1 MPVTEPAWRAVPPR
15 VAEHL
20 LRALTRRLAQVH
32 AAERE
37 TGAMPLRVTAKSSK
51 TKSGKSADKRSAP
64 SSRTATDPAGSTEA
78 ERAIERKLSAVRS
91 LLAQQCRSIRRS
103 TMSLFEPIQLER
115 HIFERLLYKNKNQH
129 INTKFFR
136 RLTQVRTR
144 LNALLESSPLELVSR
159 IENASKLATANK
171 RRTTIE
177 YAQLVLAS
185 LLASVIL
192 LNEFLEMAHEASRF
206 LRSLLRDT
214 YFMAFALTMLASL
227 ARFYCVYERVRSE
240 ITDLYVVT
248 HATISSIPQLSS
260 TLASSSLT
268 ELRAANKLFGGLPV
282 LQQENSPSPSSCSS
296 LSSSLVSSARE
307 RTRMTDAWE
316 DQTVDEVDL
325 GCAISLSDFSSSAVG
340 ADTGAHVDLGLPVGS
355 RELRAL
361 KPVVRLVH
369 SCATAQPPPLQELV
383 SIVSD
388 SPSAA
393 TSLVQQTKHLDRAAL
408 SSASL
413 TASSSSSSSSDLP
426 TSSKKLAAPL
436 TQIQKPSLVGKPRQ
450 RKRKADQKRQ
460 KVLSSH
466 LQSLLAANA
475 PGK

>member
-1 MPVTEPAWRAVPPR
+1 MTDAWEDQTVEE
-15 VAEHL
+15 V
-20 LRALTRRLAQVH
+20 
-32 AAERE
+32 
-37 TGAMPLRVTAKSSK
+37 
-51 TKSGKSADKRSAP
+51 
-64 SSRTATDPAGSTEA
+64 
-78 ERAIERKLSAVRS
+78 
-91 LLAQQCRSIRRS
+91 
-103 TMSLFEPIQLER
+103 
-115 HIFERLLYKNKNQH
+115 
-129 INTKFFR
+129 
-136 RLTQVRTR
+136 
-144 LNALLESSPLELVSR
+144 
-159 IENASKLATANK
+159 
-171 RRTTIE
+171 
-177 YAQLVLAS
+177 
-185 LLASVIL
+185 
-192 LNEFLEMAHEASRF
+192 
-206 LRSLLRDT
+206 
-214 YFMAFALTMLASL
+214 
-227 ARFYCVYERVRSE
+227 
-240 ITDLYVVT
+240 DL
-248 HATISSIPQLSS
+248 
-260 TLASSSLT
+260 
-268 ELRAANKLFGGLPV
+268 G
-282 LQQENSPSPSSCSS
+282 
-296 LSSSLVSSARE
+296 
-307 RTRMTDAWE
+307 RMTDAWE